1 MQLDKGGL
9 LYLFF
14 RFRLMANSSS
24 KINLCLQVPEEEPT
38 DRSISRWLGEPIKTV
53 RPYLGVCVGSNFS
66 CAGERSHLNV
76 PDQQERLSCSLPP
89 TPGPNKV
96 SDPMFVMTHN
106 V

>member
-53 RPYLGVCVGSNFS
+53 RPYLGVCVGVSFLVQVS
-66 CAGERSHLNV
+66 V
-76 PDQQERLSCSLPP
+76 PTSMFLTNKKGYPVLSRQHQALIRYLIQCL
-89 TPGPNKV
+89 
-96 SDPMFVMTHN
+96 
-106 V
+106 